1 MLISFKNK
9 RLIACLIAN
18 KDKKEKLKEV
28 YCKDKIA
35 LSSACKVVKI

>member
-1 MLISFKNK
+1 MSTSFKNR
-9 RLIACLIAN
+9 RLVIRLSASE
-18 KDKKEKLKEV
+18 DKKERLKEV